1 MKVAILTSKS
11 QWFVPY
17 ARELAE
23 NLKCPLYFSHK
34 DFIQSYE
41 IVFILSYHSIIPKE
55 FLDNNKHNLVIHAS
69 PLPKGKGWSPM
80 FWQVLE
86 GKSEI
91 TFSLFEADCGIDS
104 GDIYLQD
111 ILRLKGGELY
121 NELRELQARMC
132 QKMCL
137 EFLDKYPKL
146 ESKKQVGE
154 ESFYKKRTKDD
165 SRLDIKKSIEEQF
178 NLLRI
183 VSNEEFPAF
192 FYKDGK
198 KFIIKIYDSSVGGLE
213 DSL

>member
-34 DFIQSYE
+34 YFVESYE

-55 FLDNNKHNLVIHAS
+55 FLDTNKHNIVIHAS
-69 PLPKGKGWSPM
+69 SLPKGKGWSPM

-111 ILRLKGGELY
+111 MLRLKGGELY
-121 NELRELQARMC
+121 DELRELQARMC

-137 EFLDKYPKL
+137 EFLDKYPNI

-154 ESFYKKRTKDD
+154 ESFYQKRTKD
-165 SRLDIKKSIEEQF
+165 SSELDITKSLESQF

-198 KFIIKIYDSSVGGLE
+198 KFIIKIYDSSCG
-213 DSL
+213 S